1 MIQGKRFLMTGG
13 TGFLGKNLV
22 KYITEHGGTIHTFGS
37 EYDLSVGEQAHK
49 AFQHFNEAYDY
60 IIHGAVLQGAGDWPL
75 KHQADQYDVNMKIH
89 ANTLQCW
96 HTYQPQAKFL
106 GLGSSCSYP
115 AIKTKLTE
123 AEYWDGPMHESV
135 DIYGMTKKAM
145 NIGIEAYKAQHKLQ
159 GTTVIFATLYGPHD
173 SFDREKAHVVSA
185 LVRKFV
191 EAKDANLPEVEVWGD
206 GTQTRELIY
215 VEDQIKALLAVID
228 YNGPLINIGTGIEYS
243 IKELAEKVRQLVGY
257 EGKIWY
263 NTNRFVG
270 IKHKVLDISLAKKLY
285 GWMDTTTIGSLDL
298 GLRKT
303 IEWYQQNKH
312 LIK

>member
-1 MIQGKRFLMTGG
+1 MIEGKKFLMTGG

-22 KYITEHGGTIHTFGS
+22 KYITERGGLIHIFGS
-37 EYDLSVGEQAHK
+37 EYDLSINERAHK
-49 AFQHFNEAYDY
+49 AFQYFNKTYDY

-89 ANTLQCW
+89 ANTLECW
-96 HTYQPQAKFL
+96 HKYQPQAKFI

-115 AIKTKLTE
+115 GVKTNLVET
-123 AEYWDGPMHESV
+123 EYWDGSMHESV

-173 SFDREKAHVVSA
+173 SFDKEKAHVVSA

-191 EAKDANLPEVEVWGD
+191 EAKDSNLPEVEVWGD
-206 GTQTRELIY
+206 GSQTRELIF

-228 YNGPLINIGTGIEYS
+228 YNGPLINIGTGVEYT
-243 IKELAEKVRQLVGY
+243 IKDLAERIKSLVAY
-257 EGKIWY
+257 EGNIWY

-270 IKHKVLDISLAKKLY
+270 IKHKVLNISLAKELY
-285 GWMDTTTIGSLDL
+285 GWMDTITINDLDY
-298 GLRKT
+298 GLDKT
-303 IEWYQQNKH
+303 IKWYSQNKH